1 MFQSKRRN
9 LHWGNLNM
17 VELELDKLILHFEQT
32 NRAERKSPKT
42 ITWYTEKIAGF
53 AEFLSDIGRRS
64 VLADFDI
71 STVREFIIHC
81 AML

>member
-1 MFQSKRRN
+1 MFQSKRGN

-42 ITWYTEKIAGF
+42 IIWYTEKIAGF
-53 AEFLSDIGRRS
+53 AKFLSDTGRRS

>member
-32 NRAERKSPKT
+32 NRAERKLPKT
-42 ITWYTEKIAGF
+42 ITWYTEKIASF
-53 AEFLSDIGRRS
+53 VKFLSDTGRRS

-71 STVREFIIHC
+71 STVREFISHC